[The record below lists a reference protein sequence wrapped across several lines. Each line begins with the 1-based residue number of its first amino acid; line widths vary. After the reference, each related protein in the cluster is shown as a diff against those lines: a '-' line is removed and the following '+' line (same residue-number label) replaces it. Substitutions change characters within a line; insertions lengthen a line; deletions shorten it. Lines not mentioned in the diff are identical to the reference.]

1 MFAGA
6 GGFGVCELLIAPL
19 HSTVGVGVLLFVC
32 GVFFTSYTATSN
44 TAIQLASPD
53 YIRGRVLGLYYYAWN
68 GLAPIGALL
77 VGWLC
82 DTGGTELA
90 FAIGGASA
98 LAMTAV
104 GALMV
109 KRPRRPAQPRPVA
122 AKPATGQIAA

>member
-1 MFAGA
+1 
-6 GGFGVCELLIAPL
+6 
-19 HSTVGVGVLLFVC
+19 
-32 GVFFTSYTATSN
+32 
-44 TAIQLASPD
+44 
-53 YIRGRVLGLYYYAWN
+53 VLGLYYYAWN

-109 KRPRRPAQPRPVA
+109 KRPGRPAQPLRVA
-122 AKPATGQIAA
+122 SEAATSQIAA